1 MAQCSSV
8 GKRFVARLLFWCKLS
23 TRKFL
28 NSLGG
33 KQHFSEL
40 RVIIKKKNGK
50 SRVSLFFKIPGSPR
64 WLCVWVARKRTRPL
78 DVIRSIK
85 FALLNVIFMV
95 GWVFFALLLFA
106 YTHQIHSQTA
116 ARKLTASTICILTML
131 LNILLFPLL
140 LVQAPSLEA
149 KVSS

>member
-8 GKRFVARLLFWCKLS
+8 GKRFVARLLFWLTLS

-40 RVIIKKKNGK
+40 RVIIKKETEN
-50 SRVSLFFKIPGSPR
+50 REF
-64 WLCVWVARKRTRPL
+64 LCFSKFRDLQDGLCMSSKRTRPW
-78 DVIRSIK
+78 DVTKSIK

-95 GWVFFALLLFA
+95 GWVIF
-106 YTHQIHSQTA
+106 YVII
-116 ARKLTASTICILTML
+116 ICIYSSNSFTT
-131 LNILLFPLL
+131 
-140 LVQAPSLEA
+140 SSA
-149 KVSS
+149 KVHCHYDLHIDNVVEHFIISSASRTSSFAWS